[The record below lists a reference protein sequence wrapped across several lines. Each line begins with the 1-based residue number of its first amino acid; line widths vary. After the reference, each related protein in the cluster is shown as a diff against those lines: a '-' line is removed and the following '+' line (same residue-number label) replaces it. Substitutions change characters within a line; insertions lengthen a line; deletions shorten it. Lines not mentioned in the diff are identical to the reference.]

1 VNHIYFVILPIALA
15 TLVVSACSQS
25 VSSPTAVSSPPSAAY
40 AAAQLEGT
48 WTLTSIAVA
57 GEAKQDRPFSSIYTL
72 DFKQGRLSTRADC
85 NTCGGSYSIDGSVL
99 TAGPGLACT
108 RAACSTMAF
117 ENAYT
122 GILSGDSTMAVTGST
137 LSLSSS
143 RGTLKFVRN

>member
-1 VNHIYFVILPIALA
+1 MNHIYYVVLPLALA
-15 TLVVSACSQS
+15 ALVVSACSQS
-25 VSSPTAVSSPPSAAY
+25 VSSPTAPSAAY
-40 AAAQLEGT
+40 TAAQLEGT

-57 GEAKQDRPFSSIYTL
+57 GQAKQDRPFGSMYTL

-108 RAACSTMAF
+108 RAACSTMEF

-122 GILSGDSTMAVTGST
+122 GILSGDSTVAVTGST

-143 RGTLKFVRN
+143 RGTLSFVRN

>member
-1 VNHIYFVILPIALA
+1 VNHIYYIVLPIALTA
-15 TLVVSACSQS
+15 LVVSACSQS
-25 VSSPTAVSSPPSAAY
+25 VSSPTAVSSPSAAY
-40 AAAQLEGT
+40 TAAQLEGT

-57 GEAKQDRPFSSIYTL
+57 GQAKQDRPFSAIYTL
-72 DFKQGRLSTRADC
+72 DFNQGRLSTRADC

>member
-1 VNHIYFVILPIALA
+1 MNHIYYIVLPIALTA
-15 TLVVSACSQS
+15 LVVSACSQS
-25 VSSPTAVSSPPSAAY
+25 VSSPTAVSSPSAAY
-40 AAAQLEGT
+40 TAAQLEGT

-57 GEAKQDRPFSSIYTL
+57 GQAKQDRPFSAIYTL
-72 DFKQGRLSTRADC
+72 DFNQGRLSTRADC

>member
-1 VNHIYFVILPIALA
+1 MNHIYSIILPIALTA
-15 TLVVSACSQS
+15 LVVSACSQS
-25 VSSPTAVSSPPSAAY
+25 VSSPTAVSSPSAAY
-40 AAAQLEGT
+40 TAAQLEGT

-57 GEAKQDRPFSSIYTL
+57 GQAKQDRPFSAIYTL
-72 DFKQGRLSTRADC
+72 DFNQGRLSTRADC

>member
-1 VNHIYFVILPIALA
+1 MNHIYYIVLPIALTA
-15 TLVVSACSQS
+15 LVVSACSQS
-25 VSSPTAVSSPPSAAY
+25 VSSPTAVSSPSAAY
-40 AAAQLEGT
+40 TAAQLEGT

-57 GEAKQDRPFSSIYTL
+57 GHAKQDRPFSAIYTL
-72 DFKQGRLSTRADC
+72 DFNQGRLSTRADC

>member
-1 VNHIYFVILPIALA
+1 MNHIYYIVLPIALTA
-15 TLVVSACSQS
+15 LVVSACSQS
-25 VSSPTAVSSPPSAAY
+25 VSSPTAVSSPSAAY
-40 AAAQLEGT
+40 TAGQLEGT

-57 GEAKQDRPFSSIYTL
+57 GQAKQDRPFSAIYTL
-72 DFKQGRLSTRADC
+72 DFNQGRLSTRADC

>member
-1 VNHIYFVILPIALA
+1 MNHIYYIVLPIALTA
-15 TLVVSACSQS
+15 LVVSACSQS
-25 VSSPTAVSSPPSAAY
+25 VSSPTAVASPSAAY
-40 AAAQLEGT
+40 TAAQLEGT

-57 GEAKQDRPFSSIYTL
+57 GQAKQDRPFSAIYTL
-72 DFKQGRLSTRADC
+72 DFNQGRLSTRADC

>member
-1 VNHIYFVILPIALA
+1 VNHIYYVVLPIALA
-15 TLVVSACSQS
+15 ALAVSACSQS
-25 VSSPTAVSSPPSAAY
+25 VSSPTAVSSRRLRPTPPRSSKAPGRSRRSPSPPS
-40 AAAQLEGT
+40 ETG
-48 WTLTSIAVA
+48 SSV
-57 GEAKQDRPFSSIYTL
+57 RSIYTL
-72 DFKQGRLSTRADC
+72 DFKQGRLSTRVDC

-108 RAACSTMAF
+108 RAACSTMEF

-122 GILSGDSTMAVTGST
+122 TILSGDSTVAVTGST

>member
-1 VNHIYFVILPIALA
+1 VNHIYYIVLPIALTA
-15 TLVVSACSQS
+15 LVVSACSQS
-25 VSSPTAVSSPPSAAY
+25 VSSPTAVSSPSAAY
-40 AAAQLEGT
+40 TAAQLEGT

-57 GEAKQDRPFSSIYTL
+57 GQAKQDRPFSAIYTL

>member
-1 VNHIYFVILPIALA
+1 VNHIYYIVLPIALTA
-15 TLVVSACSQS
+15 LVVSACSQS
-25 VSSPTAVSSPPSAAY
+25 VSSPTPVSSPSAAY
-40 AAAQLEGT
+40 TAAQLEGT

-57 GEAKQDRPFSSIYTL
+57 GQAKQDRPSSAIYTL
-72 DFKQGRLSTRADC
+72 DFNQGRLSTRADC

-122 GILSGDSTMAVTGST
+122 GSLSGDSTMAVTGST

>member
-1 VNHIYFVILPIALA
+1 MNHIYSIILPIALTA
-15 TLVVSACSQS
+15 LVVSACSQS
-25 VSSPTAVSSPPSAAY
+25 LSSPTAVSSPSAAY
-40 AAAQLEGT
+40 TAAQLEGT

-57 GEAKQDRPFSSIYTL
+57 GQAKQDRPFSAIYTL
-72 DFKQGRLSTRADC
+72 DFNQGRLSTRADC

-122 GILSGDSTMAVTGST
+122 GILSGDSIMAVTGST

>member
-1 VNHIYFVILPIALA
+1 MNHIYSIILPIALTA
-15 TLVVSACSQS
+15 LVVSACSQS
-25 VSSPTAVSSPPSAAY
+25 VSSPTAVSSPSAAY
-40 AAAQLEGT
+40 TAAQLEGT

-57 GEAKQDRPFSSIYTL
+57 GQAKQDRPFSAIYTL
-72 DFKQGRLSTRADC
+72 DFNQGRLSTRADC

-122 GILSGDSTMAVTGST
+122 GILSGDSIMSVTGST
-137 LSLSSS
+137 LSMSSS

>member
-1 VNHIYFVILPIALA
+1 MNHIYYIVLPIALTA
-15 TLVVSACSQS
+15 LVVSACSQS
-25 VSSPTAVSSPPSAAY
+25 VSSPTPVSSPSAAY
-40 AAAQLEGT
+40 TAAQLEGT

-57 GEAKQDRPFSSIYTL
+57 GQAKQDRPFSAIYTL
-72 DFKQGRLSTRADC
+72 DFNQGRLSTRADC

>member
-1 VNHIYFVILPIALA
+1 MNHIYYVVLPIALTA
-15 TLVVSACSQS
+15 LAVSACSQS

-40 AAAQLEGT
+40 TAAQLEGT

-57 GEAKQDRPFSSIYTL
+57 GQAKQDRPFGSIYTL

-108 RAACSTMAF
+108 RAACSTMEF

-122 GILSGDSTMAVTGST
+122 GILSGDSTMVVTGST

>member
-1 VNHIYFVILPIALA
+1 MNHIYSIILPIALTA
-15 TLVVSACSQS
+15 LVVSACSQS
-25 VSSPTAVSSPPSAAY
+25 VSSPTAVSSPSAAY
-40 AAAQLEGT
+40 TAAQLEGT

-57 GEAKQDRPFSSIYTL
+57 GQAKQDRPFSAIYTL
-72 DFKQGRLSTRADC
+72 DFNQGRLSTRADC

-122 GILSGDSTMAVTGST
+122 GILSGDSIMAVTGST

>member
-1 VNHIYFVILPIALA
+1 MNHIYYVVLPIALTA
-15 TLVVSACSQS
+15 LVVSACSQS
-25 VSSPTAVSSPPSAAY
+25 VSSPTAVSSPLAAY
-40 AAAQLEGT
+40 TAAQLEGT

-57 GEAKQDRPFSSIYTL
+57 GQAKQDRPFSSIYTL

-143 RGTLKFVRN
+143 RGTLQFVRN

>member
-1 VNHIYFVILPIALA
+1 VNHIYYIVLPIALTA
-15 TLVVSACSQS
+15 LVVSACSQS
-25 VSSPTAVSSPPSAAY
+25 VSSPTAVSSPSAADT
-40 AAAQLEGT
+40 AAQLEGT

-57 GEAKQDRPFSSIYTL
+57 GQAKQDRPFSAIYTL
-72 DFKQGRLSTRADC
+72 DFNQGRLSTRADC

-122 GILSGDSTMAVTGST
+122 GILSGDSTMVVTGST

>member
-1 VNHIYFVILPIALA
+1 VNHIYSIILPIALTA
-15 TLVVSACSQS
+15 LVVSACSQS
-25 VSSPTAVSSPPSAAY
+25 VSSPTAVSSPSAAY
-40 AAAQLEGT
+40 TAAQLEGT

-57 GEAKQDRPFSSIYTL
+57 GQAKQDRPFSAIYTL
-72 DFKQGRLSTRADC
+72 DFNQGRLSTRADC

-122 GILSGDSTMAVTGST
+122 GILSGDSIMAVTGST